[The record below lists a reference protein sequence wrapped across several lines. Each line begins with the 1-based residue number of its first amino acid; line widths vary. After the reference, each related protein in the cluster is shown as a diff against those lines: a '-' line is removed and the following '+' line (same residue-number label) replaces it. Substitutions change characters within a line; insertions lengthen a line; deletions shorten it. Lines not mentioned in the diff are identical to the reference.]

1 MPRSSRGIR
10 SPAMPW
16 RGMKISSIWRPTRS
30 FSRLP
35 APAAGVLKEIMFTD
49 GATVTSG
56 QVLATIEPGAPA
68 IVAAP
73 SGADTSAKAAARPDA
88 AAAKLSPAAKRVV
101 EENKVDPKAVTG
113 SGRDGR
119 VSKSDVVNYLSAKD
133 PASPP
138 APKAGAPVPNA
149 RGTRAEQRVP
159 MTRLRARI
167 AERMVQAQATQALLT
182 SFNEVDLKAVNE
194 MRARYKDQFE
204 KQHGVKLGF
213 MSFFAK
219 ACVEAL
225 KKFPSVNASVDGNDI
240 VYHEYFDIGVAVSTD
255 RGLIVPVLRDA
266 DLQSFADIEK
276 SIANFAGR
284 ARAGTITMEE
294 LTGGTFTITNGGVFG
309 SLLSTPIVNSPQS
322 AILGMHKIQDRAV
335 VIDGQVV
342 VRPMMYIA
350 LTYDHRHH
358 RRPRSGAIP
367 GDRQAVPRGSGAHG
381 ARRMSEFYDVIVIGA
396 GPAGYPAAIR
406 AGQNKLK
413 VACVD
418 EWKNFDGTYAFGGTC
433 LNAGCIPSKAL
444 LESSELFQ
452 RAKDEFSVHGI
463 KVGDVKLDLAT
474 MQKRRASIVKT
485 MTGGITALFKA
496 NGVVGIQGHGRL
508 LPGNKVLVTGRTAPR
523 KL

>member
-1 MPRSSRGIR
+1 MTIEVRVPQLPESVADATLVSWHKKPGDAVARDENLVDLETD
-10 SPAMPW
+10 
-16 RGMKISSIWRPTRS
+16 KVV
-30 FSRLP
+30 LEVP
-35 APAAGVLKEIMFTD
+35 APAAGSLKEIMFTD

-56 QVLATIEPGAPA
+56 QVLATIEAGAAAVPGASAPA
-68 IVAAP
+68 IMAAP
-73 SGADTSAKAAARPDA
+73 SGAVTSAKDAASP

-119 VSKSDVVNYLSAKD
+119 VSKSDVVNYLSAKE
-133 PASPP
+133 P
-138 APKAGAPVPNA
+138 APSPAKAGAPAPSA
-149 RGTRAEQRVP
+149 RGARAEQRVP

-182 SFNEVDLKAVNE
+182 SFNEVDLKTVNE
-194 MRARYKDQFE
+194 IRARYKDQFE

-335 VIDGQVV
+335 VIDGQVL

-350 LTYDHRHH
+350 LTYDHRLIDG
-358 RRPRSGAIP
+358 RE
-367 GDRQAVPRGSGAHG
+367 AVQ
-381 ARRMSEFYDVIVIGA
+381 F
-396 GPAGYPAAIR
+396 
-406 AGQNKLK
+406 
-413 VACVD
+413 
-418 EWKNFDGTYAFGGTC
+418 
-433 LNAGCIPSKAL
+433 
-444 LESSELFQ
+444 
-452 RAKDEFSVHGI
+452 
-463 KVGDVKLDLAT
+463 
-474 MQKRRASIVKT
+474 
-485 MTGGITALFKA
+485 
-496 NGVVGIQGHGRL
+496 
-508 LPGNKVLVTGRTAPR
+508 LVTVKQCLEDPARMVLGI
-523 KL
+523 